1 MPLHWTNSALV
12 LTACDPNQLR
22 HQDLTKLGQCLTSGA
37 SSTLEELHLGSCGI
51 RDDDFR
57 VLVTALAACMHPCA
71 VAAPSAAAAR
81 SAAGTSSAAAAAAA
95 ATAAASSAAATAA
108 SPAAAGAVPTIT
120 PTALRVLV
128 VDDNEIEETGLSHLA
143 RALRKGACPRL
154 RTAVLADNRFES
166 GGLGTQA
173 LARALQVRGGGG
185 RVRGGGGE
193 GWRGC
198 AVGAQPREW

>member
-1 MPLHWTNSALV
+1 MIMPLHWTNSALV

-71 VAAPSAAAAR
+71 AAAR

-95 ATAAASSAAATAA
+95 TAAASSAAATVV

-120 PTALRVLV
+120 LTALRVLV

-154 RTAVLADNRFES
+154 RTAVLADNRFE
-166 GGLGTQA
+166 GGGPGTQA
-173 LARALQVRGGGG
+173 LARALQVRGG
-185 RVRGGGGE
+185 
-193 GWRGC
+193 C
-198 AVGAQPREW
+198 AVGAQREW